1 MTKISHD
8 LFEASKGLKVAP
20 CKKQTKWRI
29 EFLSVGSGGSYSVQL
44 NKCMAFYVHQDQYTQ
59 AIKHLLPAGYLTVEA
74 QGLLSA
80 DWGPIVVKRIYETDI
95 E

>member
-1 MTKISHD
+1 MEISND
-8 LFEASKGLKVAP
+8 LYEATGGLKVSPNKRQSA
-20 CKKQTKWRI
+20 WRI
-29 EFLSVGSGGSYSVQL
+29 QFNSVGSGGSYSVQL

-74 QGLLSA
+74 QGLLTA
-80 DWGPIVVKRIYETDI
+80 DWGPIVVQRVYETDI

>member
-1 MTKISHD
+1 
-8 LFEASKGLKVAP
+8 
-20 CKKQTKWRI
+20 
-29 EFLSVGSGGSYSVQL
+29 
-44 NKCMAFYVHQDQYTQ
+44 MAFYVHQDQYTQ
-59 AIKHLLPAGYLTVEA
+59 TIKHLLPAGYLTIEP